1 MKRDYTNK
9 TVFIGIDVHKKSY
22 AIYCICEGEKVKN
35 WSMPANHQKLIEQ
48 LQGAFSGAKICTV
61 YEAGFSGFALH
72 RELVA
77 AGIEN
82 IVVNPGS
89 VEVASRDKVKT
100 DKRDAKKLAE
110 QLSHG
115 RLKSIFIPSV
125 EQELLRLAT
134 RMRQTLVDDRKRLTC
149 RIKSKLFQFG
159 YNDLI
164 TDEKANESWINKI
177 ISDNRFPAELK
188 EELLYWCRQ
197 WLQLTKDIKEQNK
210 LIARQSQ
217 KHNDCEQQEL
227 IFRSAPGLGNITA
240 KALSRE
246 LGDLQ
251 HFSNN
256 KGVYSY
262 LGLTP
267 SESSSGERRRQG
279 GISHCG
285 RPYLRHLL
293 IEVAWRSIRKDR
305 ELAEKFK
312 VLSHRRGKKRAI
324 VAIARILIG
333 RIRIC
338 FKNGTLYQTQEM
350 SEKDMSV

>member
-9 TVFIGIDVHKKSY
+9 TVFVGIDVHKKTY
-22 AIYCICEGEKVKN
+22 TVYCICEQEKVKS
-35 WSMPANHQKLIEQ
+35 WTMEADSKKLIEQ
-48 LQGAFSGAKICTV
+48 LKSYFSGAQLYSV

-72 RELVA
+72 RELIA
-77 AGIEN
+77 AGIIN

-100 DKRDAKKLAE
+100 DRRDAKKLAE
-110 QLSHG
+110 QLSYG
-115 RLKSIFIPSV
+115 RLKSIHIPSL
-125 EQELLRLAT
+125 EAELLRLST
-134 RMRQTLVDDRKRLTC
+134 RMRQTLVVDRKRLTC

-159 YNDLI
+159 YNELVTDKPATERWIKQI
-164 TDEKANESWINKI
+164 TSKEC
-177 ISDNRFPAELK
+177 FPEELK
-188 EELLYWCRQ
+188 RELDYWCTQ
-197 WLQLTKDIKEQNK
+197 WLELTKAINTKNKEIAKQSREHTDC
-210 LIARQSQ
+210 ARQEGIYKST
-217 KHNDCEQQEL
+217 
-227 IFRSAPGLGNITA
+227 PGLGTISA

-251 HFSNN
+251 QFKNN

-267 SESSSGERRRQG
+267 SESSSGERRKQG

-285 RPYLRHLL
+285 RPFLRHLL
-293 IEVAWRSIRKDR
+293 IEVAWRSIGKDQ
-305 ELAEKFK
+305 ELAHKFE

-333 RIRIC
+333 RIRTC
-338 FKNGTLYQTQEM
+338 FKTGTLYQAKITEQM
-350 SEKDMSV
+350 IT